1 MSTPPSERRP
11 LPRPRLRRP
20 AGAARVRPPNST
32 LAFHASRIVIDLG
45 VLLVLA
51 SMSLTYVTA
60 ASGNRSA
67 LDLDALPVLILVAPI
82 FVVTLIPDHT
92 RPLPRPVAWAALVVG
107 LAAFP
112 YAVVKYL
119 DATVLAD
126 TLGGSIGLGA
136 RLLVFGDFVVLV
148 GITIGLTRAW
158 MGLASGGSPTRIAAK
173 PLRAEGSPP
182 AEPPPVPAVSPRPAT
197 APPTRR
203 KLRPAR
209 TSGEVNPFGEPL
221 FDSLEVP
228 ATAPAPPPRQP
239 DLVVGA
245 EGSERSADQP
255 DDPDQTDPG

>member
-1 MSTPPSERRP
+1 
-11 LPRPRLRRP
+11 
-20 AGAARVRPPNST
+20 
-32 LAFHASRIVIDLG
+32 
-45 VLLVLA
+45 
-51 SMSLTYVTA
+51 
-60 ASGNRSA
+60 
-67 LDLDALPVLILVAPI
+67 LVAPI

-92 RPLPRPVAWAALVVG
+92 RPLPRPAAWAALVVG

-112 YAVVKYL
+112 YAVVKYV

-126 TLGGSIGLGA
+126 TLGGSLGLGA
-136 RLLVFGDFVVLV
+136 RLLVFGNFVVLI
-148 GITIGLTRAW
+148 GIAIGLTRAW

-182 AEPPPVPAVSPRPAT
+182 PEPPPLPVSPRPAAA
-197 APPTRR
+197 APP
-203 KLRPAR
+203 RPAAPPPR
-209 TSGEVNPFGEPL
+209 PKPRPGRASSGEVSPFGEPL

-228 ATAPAPPPRQP
+228 ATASAPPPRQP

>member
-32 LAFHASRIVIDLG
+32 LAFHASRVVIDLG

-92 RPLPRPVAWAALVVG
+92 RPLPRQVAWAALVVG

-126 TLGGSIGLGA
+126 TLGGSLGLGA

-173 PLRAEGSPP
+173 PLRAEAESP
-182 AEPPPVPAVSPRPAT
+182 AEPRPAPTGAPRPA
-197 APPTRR
+197 PPPPRS
-203 KLRPAR
+203 KPRPAR
-209 TSGEVNPFGEPL
+209 VSGEVSPFGEPL